1 MTQRGIGSLFLQVVQ
16 VVVVSGCIIGL
27 LTGCSS
33 RKRMNVVSVSDAP
46 EVQVTQLKPEKVTI
60 EEVIAQPVTKEKRM
74 DIPVEE
80 PARPAPRS
88 ELPAEIFATPKS
100 TIAPSEISPFS
111 EALAPVPDDE
121 PIASSRTSVSEP
133 SRQRPLTGIPP
144 ISFEPEMPA
153 LPRGAYDE
161 EPSAIQEVPEIV
173 QATPKAGIPQI
184 SPVEEPQAVIP
195 STPEPPTAQEPV
207 QVAKVMP
214 QEPEEVEITTETLEA
229 ALSDIYFD
237 YDRFSI
243 REDAVALLKTNAQL
257 LTAKYAEKNIVIEGH
272 CDERGTQSYNMVLGE
287 ARANAVKTFLEDLGI
302 SRDKLEVVSYGKDK
316 PFCREQTEEC
326 WQENRR
332 GHFVIK

>member
-1 MTQRGIGSLFLQVVQ
+1 MGSVVIQVVK
-16 VVVVSGCIIGL
+16 VVMVSGCVIGL

-33 RKRMNVVSVSDAP
+33 RLRTTVVSGSDASK
-46 EVQVTQLKPEKVTI
+46 VQVTQLEPETVTV
-60 EEVIAQPVTKEKRM
+60 EEVIAQPALKETRM

-80 PARPAPRS
+80 PARSAPRS

-100 TIAPSEISPFS
+100 TVAPSEISPFF
-111 EALAPVPDDE
+111 EVPTPVPADE
-121 PIASSRTSVSEP
+121 SIASSMPSVSEP
-133 SRQRPLTGIPP
+133 SVQRPSSGIPP
-144 ISFEPEMPA
+144 ISFEPELPA
-153 LPRGAYDE
+153 LPTRAHDAAE
-161 EPSAIQEVPEIV
+161 L
-173 QATPKAGIPQI
+173 PKT
-184 SPVEEPQAVIP
+184 S
-195 STPEPPTAQEPV
+195 PV

-214 QEPEEVEITTETLEA
+214 QEPEKVEITTETLEE

-237 YDRFSI
+237 YDRFLI
-243 REDAVALLKTNAQL
+243 REDAMALLKANAHL
-257 LTAKYAEKNIVIEGH
+257 LTAKFAEKNIVIEGH

-302 SRDKLEVVSYGKDK
+302 SSDKLEVVSYGKDK